1 MSVPVRSLGKSVWD
15 SYRRRRIRLIYREIL
30 PNGLRV
36 IVEEIPSMRSV
47 SLGVWVGTGSRFE
60 TKANNG
66 ISHFIEHMFFKGTK
80 TKSARQLAEVFD
92 CIGGQVNAMTS
103 KEYTCYYARVLDE
116 HFEIALET
124 LADMFF
130 HSVFS
135 EEEMEKEKKVV
146 IEEIGMYEDTPD
158 ELVHDLLSATVF
170 PNHPLGYTILGSE
183 ENLRSF
189 TRDDI
194 FTYMANHYT
203 PDNTVIAIAGNV
215 SIKQVLKEIKKLF
228 GHFQGVRSIP
238 EPMQAPAFVSGKL
251 LRQKT
256 TEQAHICLATKGLA
270 LDDPDTYAL
279 ILLNNVLGS
288 SSSSRLFQ
296 EIREERGMAYSV
308 YSFHS
313 GYKDTGMFGIYVGT
327 APEQCENVIELT
339 TRILQ
344 DVKDNG
350 IQADELKK
358 AKDQVKGSLMLS
370 LESTSSRMSRIGKN
384 ELLLNRQ
391 ISLDETLESISQVT
405 LEKVHDVAVR
415 LLDQPLA
422 ITAVGPI
429 EKLPGE
435 QV

>member
-1 MSVPVRSLGKSVWD
+1 
-15 SYRRRRIRLIYREIL
+15 LIYREQL

-60 TKANNG
+60 SKENNG

-92 CIGGQVNAMTS
+92 SIGGQVNAMTS

-116 HFEIALET
+116 HFEVAMAT

-130 HSVFS
+130 NSLFAP
-135 EEEMEKEKKVV
+135 EEMEKEKKVV

-170 PNHPLGYTILGSE
+170 PDHPLGYTILGPE
-183 ENLRSF
+183 ENVRTF
-189 TRDDI
+189 TNDDI
-194 FTYMANHYT
+194 SEYMARHYT

-215 SIKQVLKEIKKLF
+215 KIAQVLREVNALF
-228 GHFQGVRSIP
+228 GHFQGKRQIVT
-238 EPMQAPAFVSGKL
+238 QAALPTFHNGQL

-256 TEQAHICLATKGLA
+256 TEQVHICLATEGYA
-270 LDDPDTYAL
+270 LDHPDSYAL

-313 GYKDTGMFGIYVGT
+313 GYKDIGMFGIYVGT
-327 APEQCENVIELT
+327 APEQSDEVIDLT
-339 TRILQ
+339 TKILSDIRQ
-344 DVKDNG
+344 NG
-350 IQADELKK
+350 IHADELTK

-391 ISLDETLESISQVT
+391 ISLDETLEKINQVT
-405 LEKVHDVAVR
+405 LDQVKSVADNLFNRPV
-415 LLDQPLA
+415 A

-429 EKLPGE
+429 ETLPGV
-435 QV
+435 QT